1 MKKTQGLC
9 GITMI
14 VGIIMI
20 SIGMVIQ
27 NEDSINTL
35 AVNQTVEEFNIKN
48 MAASTNMIVKE
59 SSEEE
64 IKKTDNIFLTEVA
77 METAPASVIIPPR
90 VEV

>member
-9 GITMI
+9 SITMI

-48 MAASTNMIVKE
+48 IAASTNIIVKE
-59 SSEEE
+59 
-64 IKKTDNIFLTEVA
+64 
-77 METAPASVIIPPR
+77 
-90 VEV
+90 